1 MPGESAGTTVS
12 RTIRILNCL
21 AQDINRIADICSHL
35 GFSKSTVH
43 RLLKT
48 LEANGFVIQ
57 NPANRSYYLGPLFV
71 DLATKPLTAHKV
83 LILTAENELEQLRE
97 LSRETVIL
105 HIPLGLSRVCLSEFE
120 SPQVIKY
127 TAGIGS
133 VAPIHVGSAGKL
145 LLAKMDQSDLQIILN
160 NLRMEPIG
168 PNTITSKEALL
179 KEVAKVK
186 ETGFAIS
193 MGERLAY
200 AVSISVPIDNYIC
213 PVSLSILGPEDRFK
227 PVLTDTLPA
236 MKKAAQKISQKIKT
250 HFHNQPGSI
259 K

>member
-1 MPGESAGTTVS
+1 MPVESAGTTVS
-12 RTIRILNCL
+12 RTIEILNCL
-21 AQDINRIADICSHL
+21 AQDMSRIADICSHL

-57 NPANRSYYLGPLFV
+57 NPASRGYYLGPLFV
-71 DLATKPLTAHKV
+71 DLATKPLTAHKI

-105 HIPLGLSRVCLSEFE
+105 HIPLGLSRICLSEFE

-127 TAGIGS
+127 TAGVGS
-133 VAPIHVGSAGKL
+133 VSPIHVGSAGKL
-145 LLAKMDQSDLQIILN
+145 LLAEMDQKDFQIILN

-168 PNTITSKEALL
+168 PNTITSKEALVE
-179 KEVAKVK
+179 EVEKVK
-186 ETGFAIS
+186 KSGFAIS
-193 MGERLAY
+193 LSERLAY
-200 AVSISVPIDNYIC
+200 AASISVPIGHYIC

-227 PVLTDTLPA
+227 PMLMETLPA
-236 MKKAAQKISQKIKT
+236 MREAALNISRKLKS
-250 HFHNQPGSI
+250 HFHHQSDQEL
-259 K
+259 